1 MAETLEIAISNNEMT
16 KLKAKAKEQ
25 NISIDELFNTA
36 LSKYLDDLEGSDTLM
51 PVVADAPPPKRIF

>member
-16 KLKAKAKEQ
+16 KLKAAAKEQ

-36 LSKYLDDLEGSDTLM
+36 LSKYLDDLESGDTLM
-51 PVVADAPPPKRIF
+51 PVVADAPLSKRIF

>member
-36 LSKYLDDLEGSDTLM
+36 LSKYLDDLEGNDTLM
-51 PVVADAPPPKRIF
+51 PVVADAPLSKRIF